1 MTAVPSDHYFEGGSM
16 ALKDKLQSM
25 VGDLSK
31 PLERIHDKLDEIL
44 TELKKKTDDAKKDD
58 PEKPTP

>member
-1 MTAVPSDHYFEGGSM
+1 M